1 MLHVE
6 LSAGTIDY
14 DDSGGTGPVV
24 VLVHGLLMD
33 GAQWRYVVAD
43 LRRDHRC
50 ILPTLPMGGHRR
62 PMRPDADLSLRG
74 LGRILTEFMER
85 LDLHD
90 VTLCFNDWCG
100 AQVMIAD
107 GGVDRVGRL
116 VLVSCE
122 AFENYPPGL
131 PGRLAAISARVPG
144 GVAIMRRTLL
154 WRPLRQLP
162 MLFGNMSKRGVPDQV
177 MRDWL
182 QPLAWREIRRDYRKY
197 AGDTARGKRDL
208 LAASAALSTF
218 DRPVLVAWAIEDRIM
233 PLEHG
238 RRLAQAFPNAQ
249 LIEIADTYTL
259 IPEDAPVVL
268 AGHLR
273 AFIASSSPSPTT
285 GLAGHQ
291 K

>member
-1 MLHVE
+1 MPHVE

-14 DDSGGTGPVV
+14 DDSGGSGPVV

-33 GAQWRYVVAD
+33 GAQWRNVVAD
-43 LRRDHRC
+43 LRHDHRC
-50 ILPTLPMGGHRR
+50 VLPTLPMGAHRR

-74 LGRILTEFMER
+74 LGRILTEFIER
-85 LDLHD
+85 LDLRD

-107 GGVDRVGRL
+107 AGVDRVGRL

-131 PGRLAAISARVPG
+131 PGRLAAIMARVPG

-154 WRPLRQLP
+154 SRPLRQLP
-162 MLFGNMSKRGVPDQV
+162 MLFGNMSKRAVPDQI

-182 QPLAWREIRRDYRKY
+182 QPLAQQEIRRDYRKY

-208 LAASAALSTF
+208 LAATGALSTF
-218 DRPVLVAWAIEDRIM
+218 DRPVLVAWATEDRIM
-233 PLEHG
+233 PPEHG
-238 RRLAQAFPNAQ
+238 RRLAQAFPTSQ
-249 LIEIADTYTL
+249 LVEIPDSYTL
-259 IPEDAPVVL
+259 VPEDQPAVL
-268 AGHLR
+268 AAHLR
-273 AFIASSSPSPTT
+273 AFIAST
-285 GLAGHQ
+285 GPWT
-291 K
+291 